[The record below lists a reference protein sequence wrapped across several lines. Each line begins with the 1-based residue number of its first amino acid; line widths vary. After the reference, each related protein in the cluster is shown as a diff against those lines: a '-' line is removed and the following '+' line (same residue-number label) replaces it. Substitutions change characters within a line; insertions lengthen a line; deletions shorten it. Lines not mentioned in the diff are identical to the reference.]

1 MGSEGDWAR
10 DASYMFRVLSHP
22 KRLLLMK
29 EFYRGSKPSSE
40 LMKKVPVKTSSEL
53 AFHLGR
59 FRGLVKKVTDLIY

>member
-10 DASYMFRVLSHP
+10 DASYMFRVLFRP

-29 EFYRGSKPSSE
+29 EFYRGSKPFSE
-40 LMKKVPVKTSSEL
+40 LMKKAPVKTSSEL